1 MRSSRVRAQKH
12 RRETRV
18 SRVRAAQ
25 WLSCCPLALL
35 HVAMVRR
42 VAVDPAGARLRGTQR
57 AAAAG
62 VRAHAL
68 QSSVDQAATPDLALR
83 YKRHS
88 AEDAAQCGRPTRFLM
103 SQYNA
108 LVRKAFQSQTTLDN
122 NGEHCSADFRK
133 LASIGARLGQQVRIK
148 RSTGDFALY
157 TVSEG
162 SDESPDEIVRM
173 AAVARTR
180 LRGGDAFDAVVETQA
195 IRSDISDEQAD
206 QAGEFVERLDDD
218 DASSRFIVMAPHGGA
233 IEPFTAEQAER
244 VHDQLESRRVSS
256 WRCKGFKGGGGAQG
270 AHERWH
276 ITSTDIDERSF
287 PLLRRIAD
295 RLFAHAVS

>member
-1 MRSSRVRAQKH
+1 
-12 RRETRV
+12 
-18 SRVRAAQ
+18 
-25 WLSCCPLALL
+25 
-35 HVAMVRR
+35 
-42 VAVDPAGARLRGTQR
+42 
-57 AAAAG
+57 
-62 VRAHAL
+62 
-68 QSSVDQAATPDLALR
+68 
-83 YKRHS
+83 
-88 AEDAAQCGRPTRFLM
+88 M

-108 LVRKAFQSQTTLDN
+108 LVRRALQSQATLDN

-195 IRSDISDEQAD
+195 IRSDISDEQAE

-244 VHDQLESRRVSS
+244 VHHQLESRRVSS
-256 WRCKGFKGGGGAQG
+256 WRCKGVKGGGGAQG

-295 RLFAHAVS
+295 RLFAHAVSFHGLDGTEILIGGAAPGKFKLDLKSAIDGAIAGSGISVRIAQPGDKFNGDDPRNIVNRLCPAHGIQVEQPSRARHDFGQAIADAVATFYSRIL

>member
-1 MRSSRVRAQKH
+1 MA
-12 RRETRV
+12 
-18 SRVRAAQ
+18 
-25 WLSCCPLALL
+25 
-35 HVAMVRR
+35 
-42 VAVDPAGARLRGTQR
+42 
-57 AAAAG
+57 
-62 VRAHAL
+62 
-68 QSSVDQAATPDLALR
+68 
-83 YKRHS
+83 
-88 AEDAAQCGRPTRFLM
+88 
-103 SQYNA
+103 QYNA
-108 LVRKAFQSQTTLDN
+108 LVRKALQSQATLDN
-122 NGEHCSADFRK
+122 NSERCSADFRK
-133 LASIGARLGQQVRIK
+133 LASIGVRVGQQVRIK
-148 RSTGDFALY
+148 RGTGDYALY

-180 LRGGDAFDAVVETQA
+180 LRGGDEFDAVVETQA
-195 IRSDISDEQAD
+195 IRSDMSDEQAE

-256 WRCKGFKGGGGAQG
+256 WRCKGFKRGGG

-276 ITSTDIDERSF
+276 ITSSDIDERSF

-295 RLFAHAVS
+295 RLFAHAVSFHGLDGAEILIGGAAPGKFKLDLKSAIDGAIAGSGISVRIAQPGDKFNGDDPRNIVNRLCPANGIQVEQPLRARRDFGQTIADAVATFYSRIL